1 MLNIMYVCQARSID
15 FASCVYGF
23 SIGFRN
29 YSDHSVVYCFSC
41 YYYCYSARLVFLP
54 DPNPRTNKFYIQRPD
69 MYIQYT
75 MHLLFLLHLYNEKE
89 DFCDRVVSIVD
100 F

>member
-1 MLNIMYVCQARSID
+1 
-15 FASCVYGF
+15 
-23 SIGFRN
+23 
-29 YSDHSVVYCFSC
+29 
-41 YYYCYSARLVFLP
+41 
-54 DPNPRTNKFYIQRPD
+54 